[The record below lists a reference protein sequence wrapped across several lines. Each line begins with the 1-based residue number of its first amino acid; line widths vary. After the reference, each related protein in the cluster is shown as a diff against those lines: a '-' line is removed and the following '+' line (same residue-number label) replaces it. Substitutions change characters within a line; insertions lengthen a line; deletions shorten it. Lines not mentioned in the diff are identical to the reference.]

1 MFTLKYIK
9 DMERRVRVKVK
20 FIGLLFLSS
29 IILTACSTPFDDLA
43 DQINAWIAGEEVD
56 NKETENEDTEGTE
69 STEEDST
76 TEETETTE
84 DTTET
89 TNQVDTSTSESTSKV
104 DYSDLYNQG
113 EETSL
118 DSGTYTVGEDIEA
131 GRYEV
136 TSDDYMGITIR
147 NADDLSTYTDS
158 VNGGSEDSVDK
169 HIVFLD
175 DDYTVEVSDYS
186 SSSDAV
192 VDFAPYESTE
202 VTELTPGQWIVGE
215 DFPAG
220 VYDIEIDP
228 TDSYGDLVISRQL
241 DSNRARFLLG
251 SVDYGGVLEVTT
263 NLEEGELVTLNYI
276 KSARLTKR

>member
-1 MFTLKYIK
+1 M
-9 DMERRVRVKVK
+9 KVK

-56 NKETENEDTEGTE
+56 NKETENEDSEDME
-69 STEEDST
+69 PTEEDST
-76 TEETETTE
+76 TEGIETT
-84 DTTET
+84 D
-89 TNQVDTSTSESTSKV
+89 QGDTSTSESTSKV

>member
-1 MFTLKYIK
+1 MDKRMFTLKYIK

-56 NKETENEDTEGTE
+56 NKETENEDSEDME
-69 STEEDST
+69 PTEEDST
-76 TEETETTE
+76 TEGTETT
-84 DTTET
+84 D
-89 TNQVDTSTSESTSKV
+89 QGDTSTSESTSKV

-276 KSARLTKR
+276 KSATLTKR

>member
-56 NKETENEDTEGTE
+56 NKETENEDSEDME
-69 STEEDST
+69 PTEEDST
-76 TEETETTE
+76 TEGTETT
-84 DTTET
+84 D
-89 TNQVDTSTSESTSKV
+89 QGDTSTSESTSKV

-251 SVDYGGVLEVTT
+251 SVYYGGVLEVTT

>member
-104 DYSDLYNQG
+104 DYSDFYDQG
-113 EETSL
+113 EETS
-118 DSGTYTVGEDIEA
+118 
-131 GRYEV
+131 
-136 TSDDYMGITIR
+136 
-147 NADDLSTYTDS
+147 
-158 VNGGSEDSVDK
+158 
-169 HIVFLD
+169 
-175 DDYTVEVSDYS
+175 
-186 SSSDAV
+186 
-192 VDFAPYESTE
+192 
-202 VTELTPGQWIVGE
+202 
-215 DFPAG
+215 
-220 VYDIEIDP
+220 
-228 TDSYGDLVISRQL
+228 
-241 DSNRARFLLG
+241 
-251 SVDYGGVLEVTT
+251 
-263 NLEEGELVTLNYI
+263 
-276 KSARLTKR
+276 

>member
-1 MFTLKYIK
+1 MDKRMFTLKYIK

-56 NKETENEDTEGTE
+56 NKETENEDSEDME
-69 STEEDST
+69 PTEEDST
-76 TEETETTE
+76 TEGTETT
-84 DTTET
+84 D
-89 TNQVDTSTSESTSKV
+89 QGDTSTSESTSKV

>member
-56 NKETENEDTEGTE
+56 NKETENEDSEDME
-69 STEEDST
+69 PTEEDST
-76 TEETETTE
+76 TEGTETT
-84 DTTET
+84 D
-89 TNQVDTSTSESTSKV
+89 QGDTSTSESTSKV

-192 VDFAPYESTE
+192 VDFAPYESTG

>member
-56 NKETENEDTEGTE
+56 NKETENEDSEDME
-69 STEEDST
+69 PTEEDST
-76 TEETETTE
+76 TEGTETT
-84 DTTET
+84 D
-89 TNQVDTSTSESTSKV
+89 QGDTSTSESTSKV

>member
-56 NKETENEDTEGTE
+56 NKETENEDSEDME
-69 STEEDST
+69 PTEEDST
-76 TEETETTE
+76 TEGTETT
-84 DTTET
+84 D
-89 TNQVDTSTSESTSKV
+89 QGDTSTSESTSKV

-220 VYDIEIDP
+220 VYDLEIDP

>member
-56 NKETENEDTEGTE
+56 NKETENEDSEDME
-69 STEEDST
+69 PTEEDST
-76 TEETETTE
+76 TEGTETT
-84 DTTET
+84 D
-89 TNQVDTSTSESTSKV
+89 QGDTSTSESTSKV
-104 DYSDLYNQG
+104 DYSDLYDQG